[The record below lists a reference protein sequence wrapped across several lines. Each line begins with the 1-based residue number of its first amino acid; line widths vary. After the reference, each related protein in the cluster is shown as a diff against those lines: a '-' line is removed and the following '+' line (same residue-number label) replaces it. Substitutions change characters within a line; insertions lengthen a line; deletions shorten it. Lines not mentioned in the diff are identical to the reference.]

1 MTRREI
7 LSFALTASCVKLMAV
22 EKAGNLPVVIV
33 HPSNRFDSL
42 SRSKVES
49 LFLRRVSRWPWGAE
63 VVPVELANPSRLRE
77 AFLAEVLRTT
87 EEQLQA
93 YWIDQRATR
102 GVSPPLQ
109 APDVAAVKAIV
120 AARPGAIGYIPA
132 GALDGSV
139 KELRLES

>member
-1 MTRREI
+1 MTRRMLFGFAFTLPCLR
-7 LSFALTASCVKLMAV
+7 LSA
-22 EKAGNLPVVIV
+22 AGKDGDPPVVIV
-33 HPSNRFDSL
+33 HPSNRFDAL
-42 SRSKVES
+42 SRSKINY

-63 VVPVELANPSRLRE
+63 VAPIELSSPSKARE
-77 AFLAEVLRTT
+77 EFIEHVLRTT

-109 APDVAAVKAIV
+109 IADAASVKALV

-132 GALDGSV
+132 AALDSSV
-139 KELRLES
+139 KALRVDP